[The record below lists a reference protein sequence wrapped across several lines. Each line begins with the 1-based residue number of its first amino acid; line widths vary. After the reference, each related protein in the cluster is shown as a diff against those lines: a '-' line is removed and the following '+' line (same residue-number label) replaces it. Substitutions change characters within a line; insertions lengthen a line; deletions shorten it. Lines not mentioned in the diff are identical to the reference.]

1 MLTNLFKLSV
11 IAAGMVNANTCVQ
24 KATLE
29 CINNGFS
36 KNQKCSSTQIK
47 ASVVG
52 VSGPDYG
59 LYCEQ
64 DWVDALNEMLMD
76 LNINM
81 CGNQAAI
88 SNLLALVAA

>member
-1 MLTNLFKLSV
+1 
-11 IAAGMVNANTCVQ
+11 MVNANSCVQ

-29 CINNGFS
+29 CINNAFP

-64 DWVDALNEMLMD
+64 DWVDALNDML
-76 LNINM
+76 LNPNINM
-81 CGNQAAI
+81 CADKNAI
-88 SNLLALVAA
+88 SYLLAHVAA

>member
-11 IAAGMVNANTCVQ
+11 IAAGMVNANSCVQ

-29 CINNGFS
+29 CINNAFP

-64 DWVDALNEMLMD
+64 DWVDALNDML
-76 LNINM
+76 LNPNINM
-81 CGNQAAI
+81 CADKNAI
-88 SNLLALVAA
+88 SYLLAHVAA

>member
-1 MLTNLFKLSV
+1 MLTNLFKLLS
-11 IAAGMVNANTCVQ
+11 IAAGIVNANTCVQ

-29 CINNGFS
+29 CINNAFTQ
-36 KNQKCSSTQIK
+36 NQKCSSTQIK

-64 DWVDALNEMLMD
+64 DWVDALNEMLLD
-76 LNINM
+76 PNINM
-81 CGNQAAI
+81 CKNQAAI
-88 SNLLALVAA
+88 S

>member
-1 MLTNLFKLSV
+1 MLTNLLKLSL
-11 IAAGMVNANTCVQ
+11 IAAGMFNANSCVQ

-64 DWVDALNEMLMD
+64 DWVDALNEMLLD
-76 LNINM
+76 PNINM
-81 CGNQAAI
+81 CGDRNAI
-88 SNLLALVAA
+88 S